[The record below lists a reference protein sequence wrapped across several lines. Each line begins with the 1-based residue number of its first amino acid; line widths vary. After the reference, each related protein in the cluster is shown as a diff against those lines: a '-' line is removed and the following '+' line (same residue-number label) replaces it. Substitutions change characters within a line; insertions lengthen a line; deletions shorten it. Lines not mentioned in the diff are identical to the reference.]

1 MKVNFHLTFLLLLPA
16 VLTAGVERFL
26 QPLTIE
32 GKDQSHSL
40 KKAGF
45 LRPNTSKSYQ
55 SFDVSAKKN
64 SSSALTSDH
73 LERLLADSLKHRY
86 QASGEI
92 RVNLSSSWKSL
103 MVSSSPII
111 KIRDISPDE
120 LSSSCFIRFS
130 LWDAGVKLGD
140 FSYPLRVASMNEVY
154 FSTKNLHRG
163 TKLKKE
169 DFRLRK
175 VDTLKQ
181 HASSVSN
188 TTILKGFELQSNLN
202 ANSPLKWSVLSKSTL
217 IKKGQ
222 VVDVYASGNGIYVT
236 MKGLALEDGVA
247 ESLVKIRNLSS
258 DKEFH
263 AKVLTENSV
272 KVHL

>member
-1 MKVNFHLTFLLLLPA
+1 MKFNLHFTLLLLLPA

-26 QPLTIE
+26 QPLDLE
-32 GKDQSHSL
+32 GRDQLYSL

-45 LRPNTSKSYQ
+45 LRSSTSKSYQ
-55 SFDVSAKKN
+55 SFNVSSKN
-64 SSSALTSDH
+64 NTFLTSDH
-73 LERLLADSLKHRY
+73 LERLLSDSLKHRY

-92 RVNLSSSWKSL
+92 RVNLSTSWQPLK
-103 MVSSSPII
+103 VSSSPIV

-130 LWDAGVKLGD
+130 LWDSGQKLGD
-140 FSYPLRVASMNEVY
+140 FSYPLRVASMNDVY
-154 FSTKNLHRG
+154 FSTKNLNRG
-163 TKLKKE
+163 TKLNKE

-175 VDTLKQ
+175 VDILKQ

-188 TTILKGFELQSNLN
+188 TTVLKGFELQSNLN
-202 ANSPLKWSVLSKSTL
+202 ANSPLKWSILSKSTL

-222 VVDVYASGNGIYVT
+222 VIDVYASGNGIYVT

-247 ESLVKIRNLSS
+247 ESLVKVRNLSS

-263 AKVLTENSV
+263 AKVLTESSV

>member
-1 MKVNFHLTFLLLLPA
+1 MKVNLHLTLLLLLPA
-16 VLTAGVERFL
+16 FLSAGVERFL
-26 QPLTIE
+26 QPLNLE
-32 GKDQSHSL
+32 GGNQSYSL

-45 LRPNTSKSYQ
+45 LRPSTLKNYQ
-55 SFDVSAKKN
+55 SFDASPKKN
-64 SSSALTSDH
+64 SSLTSDH
-73 LERLLADSLKHRY
+73 LEQLLADSLKHRY

-92 RVNLSSSWKSL
+92 RVNLSTSWQSL
-103 MVSSSPII
+103 KISSSPII

-130 LWDAGVKLGD
+130 LWDAGKKLGD

-154 FSTKNLHRG
+154 FSTKNLYRG
-163 TKLKKE
+163 TKLKKD

-188 TTILKGFELQSNLN
+188 TTVLKGFELQSNLN

-247 ESLVKIRNLSS
+247 ESLVKVRNLSS

-263 AKVLTENSV
+263 AKVLTESSV